1 MTTGEKIRYFR
12 QMQGISLEAL
22 AVRTGICEEIIE
34 EYERGCRNP
43 QLEHLKM
50 IAEGLHI
57 SVLEFLDIEIQTEA
71 DMAAMLKK
79 VSPFFRWEG
88 LAKIYGEGKEM

>member
-1 MTTGEKIRYFR
+1 MTTGEKIRYCR
-12 QMQGISLEAL
+12 QMRGISSEVL
-22 AVRTGICEEIIE
+22 AVKTGLPEETIK
-34 EYERGCRNP
+34 EYELGCRNP

-50 IAEGLHI
+50 IAEGLQI

>member
-12 QMQGISLEAL
+12 QMRGISLEVL
-22 AVRTGICEEIIE
+22 AVRTEIHEETIK
-34 EYERGCRNP
+34 EYELGCRNP
-43 QLEHLKM
+43 QLEHLKL
-50 IAEGLHI
+50 IAKELHI

-71 DMAAMLKK
+71 DMVAMLKK

-88 LAKIYGEGKEM
+88 LAEILGEGKEM